1 MKNLLMLS
9 VVVGLVVAGCSSEQ
23 SPVTKDGAT
32 LVVVKHKAA
41 SGTSKRQHKKRSTSE
56 VDAQGN

>member
-9 VVVGLVVAGCSSEQ
+9 VVAGLVVAGCSSEQ
-23 SPVTKDGAT
+23 SPVTEDGTT

-41 SGTSKRQHKKRSTSE
+41 SGTSKRQHKKRSTSDM
-56 VDAQGN
+56 DAPGS